1 MPTNL
6 ILAGVI
12 SGQKKWTESNSKD
25 TVYLHI
31 FYTSSDKFH
40 TSKQQLIT
48 FRLVVAII
56 SRHHNYDLQPINEI
70 MHTIAEN

>member
-25 TVYLHI
+25 TVYLHV
-31 FYTSSDKFH
+31 FYTFKW
-40 TSKQQLIT
+40 Q
-48 FRLVVAII
+48 I
-56 SRHHNYDLQPINEI
+56 SHIKTTVNYI
-70 MHTIAEN
+70 